1 MSNGWTLAVLLCS
14 GWTGLNLLLIA
25 FLYRLDGDDHDE
37 DDDNDDDVESE
48 MCASQATKHLVLFP
62 LPPSR
67 LQMSPGFNRFH
78 PNSSNSCY
86 KCHQVSK
93 LFTQSHLPAGSP
105 CPRKTWHSNDAE
117 FILKAFFTFVIFSRQ
132 IYAESMADRG
142 GRGWLENRGLP
153 IFSRVS
159 NLHNF
164 HNKLSSFLW

>member
-37 DDDNDDDVESE
+37 DHDEDDDRESE
-48 MCASQATKHLVLFP
+48 MCSSQAAKHLVLFP

-78 PNSSNSCY
+78 PNWSNSSN
-86 KCHQVSK
+86 
-93 LFTQSHLPAGSP
+93 L
-105 CPRKTWHSNDAE
+105 
-117 FILKAFFTFVIFSRQ
+117 FSRQ
-132 IYAESMADRG
+132 IYAESMADQG

-153 IFSRVS
+153 IFSRVGD
-159 NLHNF
+159 LHNF
-164 HNKLSSFLW
+164 YHLHYFLHYFFISSSWWRRWWHSSWFMMMLFTVIICCTDWIGVI